1 MEGVYDKPL
10 RGSRR
15 KETSW
20 KGMVY
25 YRCRRLE
32 KETTTMEMKNKRYYV
47 PESTLGIAKINLAL
61 IASGSG
67 TDANSIME
75 AWGAGCIPEINP
87 PLLISTKKGAGCL
100 EKAENHGVRGYVMD
114 YKESGNLDQFNKGLQ
129 ALLKDTF
136 TDLVFLVGCIH
147 KIYPIEGIDSYN
159 IHPADPAKHGGD
171 QMYGLA
177 VHEHVL
183 VEIKDL
189 VYRGKKKITDPFYS
203 CATVHEASLDYD
215 GGDML
220 LRQAVLIPQAII
232 SDYCQGRTDL
242 QKSAKALQD
251 VVLPYEWLM
260 LPAAVRMAAR
270 RILKTRNG

>member
-1 MEGVYDKPL
+1 M
-10 RGSRR
+10 
-15 KETSW
+15 
-20 KGMVY
+20 
-25 YRCRRLE
+25 
-32 KETTTMEMKNKRYYV
+32 TMEKGNKPYFV
-47 PESTLGIAKINLAL
+47 PKSTFGTGKINLAL

-75 AWGAGCIPEINP
+75 AWEAGCIPEINP

-100 EKAENHGVRGYVMD
+100 EKADNHGVRGYVVD
-114 YKESGNLDQFNKGLQ
+114 YKERGNPDQFNKGLQ
-129 ALLKDTF
+129 ALLKETF

-147 KIYPIEGIDSYN
+147 KIYPIEGIDIFN

-177 VHEHVL
+177 VHAHVL
-183 VEIKDL
+183 EEIRDL
-189 VYRGKKKITDPFYS
+189 IYRGKKKNTDPFYS
-203 CATVHEASLDYD
+203 YATVHEASLEYD

-220 LRQAVLIPQAII
+220 LRQAVLIPQTII
-232 SDYCQGRTDL
+232 SDYCQGRQDL

-260 LPAAVRMAAR
+260 LPPAVRMAAR
-270 RILKTRNG
+270 RILKRRNG

>member
-1 MEGVYDKPL
+1 MEKDK
-10 RGSRR
+10 
-15 KETSW
+15 K
-20 KGMVY
+20 
-25 YRCRRLE
+25 
-32 KETTTMEMKNKRYYV
+32 YYV
-47 PESTLGIAKINLAL
+47 SKSTIGSGKINLAL

-75 AWGAGCIPEINP
+75 AWEAGCIPEINP

-114 YKESGNLDQFNKGLQ
+114 YKESGNPDQFNKGLQ
-129 ALLKDTF
+129 ALLKETF

-147 KIYPIEGIDSYN
+147 KIYPIKGIGIYN

-183 VEIKDL
+183 EEIKDL
-189 VYRGKKKITDPFYS
+189 IYRGKKKITDPFYS
-203 CATVHEASLDYD
+203 YATVHEVSLDYD

-232 SDYCQGRTDL
+232 SDYYQGRKDL
-242 QKSAKALQD
+242 QKSAKALQE

-270 RILKTRNG
+270 RIIQRRKD